1 MFEEVR
7 IHKGYA
13 EWEEAKEKGIDIP
26 QLFGKYQHIFY
37 SEKGKISL
45 IQLKDYF
52 LKGKD
57 FWEIYCLEG
66 NLFEDTERFDTK
78 EEAVER
84 VTELLK

>member
-1 MFEEVR
+1 MNEEIR

-13 EWEEAKEKGIDIP
+13 EWEEAKERGVAIP
-26 QLFGKYQHIFY
+26 LMFGKYQHIFF

-45 IQLKDYF
+45 IQLKNFRYEGD
-52 LKGKD
+52 L

-78 EEAVER
+78 AEAVKR
-84 VTELLK
+84 IGELLE